1 MKRELDFHLPSNTCL
16 QTDFMINQS
25 AYENTTGNGLDRAL
39 NRVIIQSLNFEFTT
53 IMETTNEERE
63 LTLLEKIEKDP
74 DVNQSTLATQLGVAV
89 GTVNWHLKRLIA
101 KGYVKVKRAERKKLR
116 YIITPEG
123 IALRARLAVDY
134 VEKSFSLYRKTRQR
148 VREYISEVQDAG
160 YDRLRI
166 VGKGDVADICQLT
179 CLEHGIKVVTDK
191 RVPVLQVEGSKV
203 VLQMEKPS

>member
-1 MKRELDFHLPSNTCL
+1 MD
-16 QTDFMINQS
+16 
-25 AYENTTGNGLDRAL
+25 TT
-39 NRVIIQSLNFEFTT
+39 S
-53 IMETTNEERE
+53 EEPRE
-63 LTLLEKIEKDP
+63 LTLLEKIENDP

-148 VREYISEVQDAG
+148 VREYISEVQSAG

-166 VGKGDVADICQLT
+166 IGKGDVADICRLT
-179 CLEHGIKVVTDK
+179 CLEQGIQVVTDEDVPIL
-191 RVPVLQVEGSKV
+191 RVEATKV
-203 VLQMEKPS
+203 TLQMEAPA

>member
-1 MKRELDFHLPSNTCL
+1 MDPAS
-16 QTDFMINQS
+16 
-25 AYENTTGNGLDRAL
+25 
-39 NRVIIQSLNFEFTT
+39 
-53 IMETTNEERE
+53 EEPRE
-63 LTLLEKIEKDP
+63 LTLLEKIENDP

-123 IALRARLAVDY
+123 IALRARLTVDY

-148 VREYISEVQDAG
+148 VREYISEVQGAG

-166 VGKGDVADICQLT
+166 VGKGDVADICRLT
-179 CLEHGIKVVTDK
+179 CLEHGINVVTDEDA
-191 RVPVLQVEGSKV
+191 PVLQVEATRV
-203 VLQMEKPS
+203 TLQMEAAS